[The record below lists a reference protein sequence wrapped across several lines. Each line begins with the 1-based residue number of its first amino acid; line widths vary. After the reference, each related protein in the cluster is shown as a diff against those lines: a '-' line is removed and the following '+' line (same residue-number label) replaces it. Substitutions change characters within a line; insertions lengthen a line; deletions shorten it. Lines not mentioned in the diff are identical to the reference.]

1 MIDGIPNRPLIY
13 PSYIQIL
20 PCRYIPF
27 NLPLKR
33 LNFPQRLQVVRERDC
48 GEGSSGAIIERD
60 LRASPVENG
69 DLRGFIWDLYGIY
82 MGYLGFIWDSW
93 DLYGIFWIYMGI

>member
-1 MIDGIPNRPLIY
+1 MVYQTGPT
-13 PSYIQIL
+13 
-20 PCRYIPF
+20 YIPVIS
-27 NLPLKR
+27 R
-33 LNFPQRLQVVRERDC
+33 YDLQVVRERDC

-82 MGYLGFIWDSW
+82 MRFIWDLYGIYMGYLGFIWGFNGNNMEIQSYNLW
-93 DLYGIFWIYMGI
+93 